1 MNCRRKI
8 LVVVG
13 IILGVAILLPVVRHY
28 QLRAATE
35 AYIAELKAKGEPM
48 DLTQVIPPPV
58 PTEQNGALIF
68 LKAAALLGTN
78 WNVLGSNPP
87 PAMRMTASGK
97 AMVGWQLPVIRDGRA
112 SNSWAEV
119 EAALAQ
125 ENAALVL
132 LRQITT
138 GRVFDFKL
146 DFSNGLEKI
155 QLPQLASAKKA
166 AQRLIAAAMNN
177 LHRGDAAAA
186 AENIRATLAVVQG
199 MSHDRLV
206 ISELVRMA
214 IAQMALAANWE
225 LLQSTNITDEQL
237 AAVQKNWLDLE
248 FIHAEERALELER
261 VTGQI
266 SLAEWRSSN
275 AALRRYADMWEDLGL
290 QSLSGSVHRHKNFFE
305 KLKINVEIYLWRF
318 WWSYPDELRALKGGQ
333 IMLETTRTA
342 ETNYFWLA
350 AWRKQEAE
358 LNVIA
363 KDTGSFWF
371 AQPDKADFHSV
382 ASSDLKSMGNV
393 FNRVMK
399 VEAARQLTVTAIA
412 LKRFQLQH
420 GNFPEKLSE
429 LTPEFLASVPLDP
442 VDGQP
447 LRYLRNTD
455 GTFLLY
461 SIGDD
466 GVDDGGNP
474 KPSGDS
480 QSLQW
485 QRGRDWVWP
494 QPATPAEVQF
504 FYDHP
509 PK

>member
-1 MNCRRKI
+1 ME
-8 LVVVG
+8 LAQVV
-13 IILGVAILLPVVRHY
+13 
-28 QLRAATE
+28 
-35 AYIAELKAKGEPM
+35 
-48 DLTQVIPPPV
+48 PPPV
-58 PTEQNGALIF
+58 PPEQNGALIF

-87 PAMRMTASGK
+87 PEMRMIASGK

-125 ENAALVL
+125 ENAALAL
-132 LRQITT
+132 LRQITA
-138 GRVFDFKL
+138 GQVFDFKL

-166 AQRLIAAAMNN
+166 AQRLIAAAMDD

-225 LLQSTNITDEQL
+225 FLQSANITDEQL
-237 AAVQKNWLDLE
+237 VALQMDWSGLD

-266 SLAEWRSSN
+266 SLAEWRSCN
-275 AALRRYADMWEDLGL
+275 AALRRYTDMWENLGL
-290 QSLSGSVHRHKNFFE
+290 QSLSGPVHRHKNIFE
-305 KLKINVEIYLWRF
+305 KLKINAEIYLWRF

-333 IMLETTRTA
+333 VMLETARMA

-350 AWRKQEAE
+350 AWQKQEAE

-363 KDTGSFWF
+363 KNTGSFWF
-371 AQPDKADFHSV
+371 AKPDEADFHSV
-382 ASSDLKSMGNV
+382 ASSDLKSLGNV

-399 VEAARQLTVTAIA
+399 AEAAKQLTVAAIA
-412 LKRFQLQH
+412 LKRFQLKH
-420 GNFPEKLSE
+420 GNFPEKISE

-447 LRYLRNTD
+447 LRYRRNAD
-455 GTFLLY
+455 GTYLLY
-461 SIGDD
+461 SVGAN

-474 KPSGDS
+474 ALENNVTGSNHN
-480 QSLQW
+480 W
-485 QRGRDWVWP
+485 QNDHALDWVWP

-504 FYDHP
+504 FYEHP